1 MATHS
6 KVECDLLALL
16 LVVGVEA
23 GLLVGGQLV
32 SQSCRGDLG
41 GEKGGQPVC
50 DCCQLHGGLRVA
62 MCVGVERGNVQKP
75 LASFRRQQ
83 LSRRATLA
91 VAVEHWIGELLCRPG
106 TRER

>member
-16 LVVGVEA
+16 LVVGIEA

-32 SQSCRGDLG
+32 SQRCRGDLG
-41 GEKGGQPVC
+41 GEKGGQSVC
-50 DCCQLHGGLRVA
+50 DCRQLHGGLRVA
-62 MCVGVERGNVQKP
+62 MCFGAEGGNVQKP
-75 LASFRRQQ
+75 LASFQRLQ

-91 VAVEHWIGELLCRPG
+91 VAVEHCTG
-106 TRER
+106 TP